1 MNNRS
6 QMNRCA
12 ALALATLMLIII
24 FMSGCVTNPPINTTN
39 TSTPTPT
46 PTPTA
51 TISPVTP
58 APTPT
63 PTIAPVLPSEYGLD
77 VTIIKD
83 RVYQTITVTFDGGK
97 GQIWVQKMYAKVTYP
112 DGKSVTKDILFIG
125 QIPVGASVNIPGSR
139 GVDHVEVFAVVNGV
153 TYKIADE
160 LAGNYYSPIMDW
172 EPAVGNRPVY

>member
-1 MNNRS
+1 M
-6 QMNRCA
+6 
-12 ALALATLMLIII
+12 ATLMLILV
-24 FMSGCVTNPPINTTN
+24 FMSGCVTNPPVNTTN

-51 TISPVTP
+51 TVSPSIT
-58 APTPT
+58 PTPT

-83 RVYQTITVTFDGGK
+83 RVYQTITVTFAGGK

-112 DGKSVTKDILFIG
+112 DGKSVTKDILFTK
-125 QIPVGASVNIPGSR
+125 QIPVGASVEIPGSR
-139 GVDHVEVFAVVNGV
+139 GVDHVEVYAVVNGV

-172 EPAVGNRPVY
+172 EPLAGNRPPY

>member
-1 MNNRS
+1 M
-6 QMNRCA
+6 
-12 ALALATLMLIII
+12 ATLMLILI
-24 FMSGCVTNPPINTTN
+24 FMSGCVTYPPVDTTY

-46 PTPTA
+46 LTPTPTP
-51 TISPVTP
+51 TETVSPVP
-58 APTPT
+58 PTPT

-83 RVYQTITVTFDGGK
+83 RVYRTITVTFDGGK
-97 GQIWVQKMYAKVTYP
+97 GQIWVQRMYATVTYP
-112 DGKSVTKDILFIG
+112 DGSSVTKDILFTK

-139 GVDHVEVFAVVNGV
+139 GIDHVEVYAVVNGI

-172 EPAVGNRPVY
+172 EPLVGNRPQY